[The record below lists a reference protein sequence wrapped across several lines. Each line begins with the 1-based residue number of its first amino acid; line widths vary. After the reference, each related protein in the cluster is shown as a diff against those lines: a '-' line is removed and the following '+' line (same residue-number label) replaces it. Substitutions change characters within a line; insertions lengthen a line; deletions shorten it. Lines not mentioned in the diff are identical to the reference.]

1 MSEESTILPTHFNEV
16 RMNNQ
21 PTQQA
26 INIAEKLDLIH
37 DHWNPRIVGQ
47 LNGQDVRLAKIK
59 GEFIWHSHENED
71 EMFLVVRGVLKMELR
86 DRTVIIHEGEF
97 FIVPRGTEHKPVA
110 EEEVSIMLFE
120 PSGTLNTGNHTNE
133 RTRAVLETV

>member
-1 MSEESTILPTHFNEV
+1 MSNH
-16 RMNNQ
+16 

-26 INIAEKLDLIH
+26 INIAEKLDLIK

-86 DRTVIIHEGEF
+86 DRTVIINEGEF

-110 EEEVSIMLFE
+110 ESEEVSIMLFE
-120 PSGTLNTGNHTNE
+120 PSGTLNTGNHVNE
-133 RTRAVLETV
+133 RTRTVLETV